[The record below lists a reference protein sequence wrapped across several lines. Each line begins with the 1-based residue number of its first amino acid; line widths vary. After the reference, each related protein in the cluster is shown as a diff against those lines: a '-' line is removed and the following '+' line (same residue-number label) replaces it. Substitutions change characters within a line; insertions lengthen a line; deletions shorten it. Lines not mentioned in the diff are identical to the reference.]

1 MIETNFAQIDL
12 NPFRAYLKRGFRPL
26 RGLAVRVATRL
37 DPIVLLVL
45 LWTAGFIA
53 FGTTPV
59 RRPDG
64 HAAISDFWLMPTG
77 MAIGLM
83 GLLLAWDDCLDR
95 RDQIPWRLMMVAG
108 LLMPFTDGLWLFAD
122 AEIGLVPVVVASAA
136 GLVPLIMLAAAV
148 LLFRRSRSAQPRARI
163 LVVVDFAAVA
173 LMATLTIWYFV
184 LEPQGTA
191 GRGDL
196 VAWAACGGS
205 AVLVILILA
214 RIAILPVTGLSANA
228 ATALVLGGA
237 AAIVGAVAVGG
248 PTTVGAAGV
257 GQLSLALLR
266 TGLLIGG

>member
-12 NPFRAYLKRGFRPL
+12 NPLRAYLKRGFRPL
-26 RGLAVRVATRL
+26 LGLAVRVAPRL
-37 DPIVLLVL
+37 DPIVLLIL

-53 FGTTPV
+53 FGTTPI

-77 MAIGLM
+77 MAIWLM
-83 GLLLAWDDCLDR
+83 GLLLAWDDRLDR

-173 LMATLTIWYFV
+173 LMATLDRKSV
-184 LEPQGTA
+184 
-191 GRGDL
+191 
-196 VAWAACGGS
+196 V
-205 AVLVILILA
+205 
-214 RIAILPVTGLSANA
+214 
-228 ATALVLGGA
+228 
-237 AAIVGAVAVGG
+237 
-248 PTTVGAAGV
+248 
-257 GQLSLALLR
+257 
-266 TGLLIGG
+266 